1 MAVEVTQNLTQVTI
15 SSAGVAGVSGT
26 SGTSGTSAFS
36 IDSGSLVTTSSLNE
50 YSASQSDVNTN
61 ILGEINTLFNGQESL
76 NLFTSSYSTDSA
88 SFDSRIT
95 AATNEQDLSNLA
107 TTGSNSFIGDQQIT
121 GSVYIDVT
129 DSDRN
134 IYFSINGDTNTYI
147 GTTMGN
153 LTLFDGAGY
162 IQLNAQNED
171 GSGNYSYLVLN
182 ANNDESLFFV
192 GDNTFGR
199 LNASINLST
208 SGSFNIST
216 DNNTATL
223 LLDGVSYDAHL
234 ATTGSNTFVGNQT
247 ISGSLNISTE
257 AGELI
262 ISSSGNILLV
272 GDRDIITNFGDIQIQ
287 PFGDLRLYGGTS
299 TDANTEGGDVVIRGG
314 AGPDEVDDTIS
325 TGGDVTIRGG
335 NGGSGSIDS
344 GGAGGNVNIYGGDSE
359 TEVVGGEVR
368 IYGGFGYNSYAN
380 VFIGA
385 NDGGNNWEFNQ
396 NTGELLGPLWT
407 VDRGTIYLD
416 TSTQDQKIFFGAT
429 NTSSFIG
436 TNFGPLEIYDSS
448 GDFKINSTNV
458 TIDGQLNVTSS
469 LVVTGSIEVVG
480 AITAS
485 VVSSSYIK
493 FDSLPNGT
501 APSYQEGLLYYD
513 NDMGALNFYNNEA
526 DISLQIGQEQYVRAI
541 NKSGDDILNGTPV
554 RVSGSQGDRVKIYKA
569 EAFIHT
575 GSYNDSEA
583 HNHILGIVTHDILN
597 DETGY
602 VTIAGLVKGINTDN
616 YEAGDILY
624 VQTGSAGVL
633 TNVAPSFPY
642 DKIQVGIV
650 GRKHASVGE
659 VLVLPKEPTH
669 FGNITGL
676 SGSLTNEVGD
686 LWVYKSNNAWAT
698 SKTLEG
704 DYTITG
710 SLDIV
715 GSGSLNGD
723 NIVSSN
729 TIMKIETISSASYA
743 ALNPPVSGTLYI
755 II

>member
-1 MAVEVTQNLTQVTI
+1 MAIEVTQNLTQVTI
-15 SSAGVAGVSGT
+15 SSVGVQGPKGDTGPAGT
-26 SGTSGTSAFS
+26 S
-36 IDSGSLVTTSSLNE
+36 IDSSTLVTTSSFNEFTSSYSTDSASFADRINAATNEQDLSYFATTSSLNE

-61 ILGEINTLFNGQESL
+61 IVNDVTTLFNGQESL
-76 NLFTSSYSTDSA
+76 NLFTSSYSVDSA
-88 SFDSRIT
+88 SFASRIES
-95 AATNEQDLSNLA
+95 ATNEQDLSNLA

-121 GSVYIDVT
+121 GSVYIDIT
-129 DSDRN
+129 DSDKR
-134 IYFSINGDTNTYI
+134 IYFSINGDTNTYM
-147 GTTMGN
+147 GTTMGS
-153 LTLFDGAGY
+153 LKFTDGAGY
-162 IQLNAQNED
+162 IQLDAQNQD
-171 GSGNYSYLVLN
+171 GSGNYAYLTLN
-182 ANNDESLFFV
+182 ANNDNTLFFV
-192 GDNTFGR
+192 GDSTPGR
-199 LNASINLST
+199 VNASINLST

-234 ATTGSNTFVGNQT
+234 ATTSSFNSYTSSTDIRLDSIEDYTSSLKGAIE
-247 ISGSLNISTE
+247 ISGQDVNVLGTLTAQQFNVTYV
-257 AGELI
+257 
-262 ISSSGNILLV
+262 SSSTLLQS
-272 GDRDIITNFGDIQIQ
+272 GSTKFGD
-287 PFGDLRLYGGTS
+287 TS
-299 TDANTEGGDVVIRGG
+299 
-314 AGPDEVDDTIS
+314 DDRHEF
-325 TGGDVTIRGG
+325 TG
-335 NGGSGSIDS
+335 
-344 GGAGGNVNIYGGDSE
+344 
-359 TEVVGGEVR
+359 
-368 IYGGFGYNSYAN
+368 
-380 VFIGA
+380 
-385 NDGGNNWEFNQ
+385 
-396 NTGELLGPLWT
+396 
-407 VDRGTIYLD
+407 
-416 TSTQDQKIFFGAT
+416 
-429 NTSSFIG
+429 
-436 TNFGPLEIYDSS
+436 
-448 GDFKINSTNV
+448 
-458 TIDGQLNVTSS
+458 S
-469 LVVTGSIEVVG
+469 LVVTGSFEVIG

-501 APSYQEGLLYYD
+501 APSYQEGLIYYD
-513 NDMGALNFYNNEA
+513 NDMGALTFYNNEP
-526 DISLQIGQEQYVRAI
+526 DISLQIGQEVYVRAI

-575 GSYNDSEA
+575 GSYSDSEA
-583 HNHILGIVTHDILN
+583 HNHILGLATHDILD

-602 VTIAGLVKGINTDN
+602 VTINGFVKGVDTDVWN
-616 YEAGDILY
+616 AGDILY

-633 TNVAPSFPY
+633 TNVAPPFPY

-659 VLVLPKEPTH
+659 ILVLPKEPTH

-676 SGSLTNEVGD
+676 SGSASTEVGD

-710 SLDIV
+710 SLNIE

-723 NIVSSN
+723 NIVASN